1 VNARKVAIFGLV
13 TSVIGFFFERRGV
26 SGVSPGGTAW
36 NVKFHE
42 GEWAVYVDYEIPGG
56 TGARLLAT
64 EPFSTREKA
73 VAAAET
79 IP

>member
-1 VNARKVAIFGLV
+1 
-13 TSVIGFFFERRGV
+13 
-26 SGVSPGGTAW
+26 
-36 NVKFHE
+36 
-42 GEWAVYVDYEIPGG
+42 VYVDYEIPGE

-64 EPFSTREKA
+64 APFSTREKA